1 MSKLLYKLED
11 HFDALADEWQ
21 GYLMGRLSRGLRG
34 FFALIGDFVQPRS
47 IAQRF

>member
-21 GYLMGRLSRGLRG
+21 GYFMGALSRGLRG
-34 FFALIGDFVQPRS
+34 LFALAGDVVRPRS
-47 IAQRF
+47 VFGG

>member
-21 GYLMGRLSRGLRG
+21 GYFMGWVSRGLRG
-34 FFALIGDFVQPRS
+34 FFATVGDVIQPG
-47 IAQRF
+47 Q